1 MPAAPQALRYRFRLA
16 CNDGGIRWL
25 CAAPDGRHARLC
37 DAPGDGW
44 RLTVYRAGFTT
55 PAWFRTGVMYQI
67 FPDRFRRAKSRDVA
81 GLVGPRTLHEN
92 WDELPEYRPNAEG
105 EITCSDFFGGDLQGI
120 TEKLDYLASLQAPAG
135 GAMFKPGF
143 LDYLRDFRAH
153 VNIDAVPEGELVF
166 PREPMVRVTG
176 PALECQLLE
185 TALLN
190 IVGFQTLVATK
201 TARVVLAADG
211 RPVAEF
217 GLRRAQ
223 GPDGG
228 LAVAR
233 ASYVAGCSSTSNVLA
248 GRRYGI
254 PVFGTH
260 AHSWVMSFDS
270 ELEAFRAFA
279 KSSPKNCTLL
289 IDTYDVREGCEHAI
303 TVAKEMEAVGER
315 LSAIRI
321 DSGDLA
327 KLSKY
332 VRGRFDAEGLPYV
345 GISVSNDLDEYTIQ
359 SLLDQGAPIDSFGVG
374 TKLATCY
381 DQPALGGVYKLSA
394 RRASEADPWTPVV
407 KLSEQPYKR
416 TIPGVQRVRRYYDG
430 FGGPV
435 CDMIYDEDHL
445 AGEGAA
451 RGNTLVAVND
461 AALVTDVSEL
471 EYRELLVP
479 IVRDGSAVAPRES
492 IQDARERCA
501 WALDHLDAAF
511 KRFLYPQTYVVG
523 MEQGLAQV
531 RDELVRKNM
540 AAASAFPWAH

>member
-1 MPAAPQALRYRFRLA
+1 
-16 CNDGGIRWL
+16 
-25 CAAPDGRHARLC
+25 
-37 DAPGDGW
+37 
-44 RLTVYRAGFTT
+44 
-55 PAWFRTGVMYQI
+55 
-67 FPDRFRRAKSRDVA
+67 
-81 GLVGPRTLHEN
+81 
-92 WDELPEYRPNAEG
+92 
-105 EITCSDFFGGDLQGI
+105 
-120 TEKLDYLASLQAPAG
+120 
-135 GAMFKPGF
+135 MFKPGF

-359 SLLDQGAPIDSFGVG
+359 SLLDQRAHRQLWRGHQTRDLLRSACAGRRVQAFGPSCERRGAVDAGGEAFR
-374 TKLATCY
+374 A
-381 DQPALGGVYKLSA
+381 ALQA
-394 RRASEADPWTPVV
+394 HDPRRAA
-407 KLSEQPYKR
+407 R
-416 TIPGVQRVRRYYDG
+416 TTLLRRLWRPGLRHD
-430 FGGPV
+430 
-435 CDMIYDEDHL
+435 L
-445 AGEGAA
+445 
-451 RGNTLVAVND
+451 
-461 AALVTDVSEL
+461 
-471 EYRELLVP
+471 
-479 IVRDGSAVAPRES
+479 
-492 IQDARERCA
+492 
-501 WALDHLDAAF
+501 
-511 KRFLYPQTYVVG
+511 
-523 MEQGLAQV
+523 
-531 RDELVRKNM
+531 
-540 AAASAFPWAH
+540 

>member
-1 MPAAPQALRYRFRLA
+1 MALTDISHPTDIAMLTDLYELTMAQGLWESGKANEQGCFTAFYRDHPFGSA
-16 CNDGGIRWL
+16 Y
-25 CAAPDGRHARLC
+25 A
-37 DAPGDGW
+37 
-44 RLTVYRAGFTT
+44 
-55 PAWFRTGVMYQI
+55 VMCGT
-67 FPDRFRRAKSRDVA
+67 A
-81 GLVGPRTLHEN
+81 
-92 WDELPEYRPNAEG
+92 ELPELVENLRFTPED
-105 EITCSDFFGGDLQGI
+105 I
-120 TEKLDYLASLQAPAG
+120 DYLASLQAPAG
-135 GAMFKPGF
+135 GAMFKSAF

-492 IQDARERCA
+492 IQDARERCV

-540 AAASAFPWAH
+540 AASSAFPWAK

>member
-1 MPAAPQALRYRFRLA
+1 
-16 CNDGGIRWL
+16 
-25 CAAPDGRHARLC
+25 
-37 DAPGDGW
+37 
-44 RLTVYRAGFTT
+44 
-55 PAWFRTGVMYQI
+55 
-67 FPDRFRRAKSRDVA
+67 
-81 GLVGPRTLHEN
+81 
-92 WDELPEYRPNAEG
+92 
-105 EITCSDFFGGDLQGI
+105 
-120 TEKLDYLASLQAPAG
+120 
-135 GAMFKPGF
+135 MFKPGF